1 MNMKRSPLAR
11 RERDAA
17 SVVLTVQYMKKAP
30 RTITRNKTGLA
41 ARTTCNR
48 SFRSFIYTSLNRFT
62 PITLGNRQNAWIK
75 SGREQRP
82 EERHRVDRDRRSVRA
97 LHFQRTIPRSEDQS
111 VLALDEPSSSF
122 LSSHLNSS
130 IFASAYSVFGYF
142 LLSIDHGSI
151 LDPWWSSLTSMTSL
165 VELQRLRCRSCFFNR
180 LQIGTCL
187 LQATCRLELIIHPRL

>member
-130 IFASAYSVFGYF
+130 IFASAYSVFRYF
-142 LLSIDHGSI
+142 LLSIDHGSPSI
-151 LDPWWSSLTSMTSL
+151 LDDPPWRRWRL
-165 VELQRLRCRSCFFNR
+165 VELQRLRCWSCFFNR

-187 LQATCRLELIIHPRL
+187 LQATCRLELIINPRL